1 MKVWS
6 KLEVRKVGR
15 DANGQNLIKHLGY
28 ILGEY
33 GHLIVNDQ
41 GYSPYEQFIS
51 LHSKS
56 QFCSAPTRALL
67 LSTYIKWV
75 NVFPEIKTHIVGV
88 FERYRHVLDSELQQR
103 ACEYYALATRPEE
116 DDLLQNICEEMPP
129 FPPRESA
136 LLNRL
141 NRKHGDTE
149 DKRTWIIGGKEAN
162 LDREAARHKPG
173 SDANDVATNGLK
185 SHHDDTDIISS
196 LVGLD
201 LSSSAAGSVSE
212 QRSTVEISNSAA
224 TTAKTLTAASVLR
237 GPNVDRWF
245 EKLSHSNEGVLYEDA
260 QIQMGIKSE
269 YHAQMGR
276 VAIYFG
282 NKVAAPLTSF
292 TATLSVSDPEALSV
306 SFAKI
311 PPNTVSPRAQTQQ
324 LLHVECK
331 KTFTTPPILTVSF
344 IAGSHQSLAVR
355 LPIVI
360 TKFFEPVQLGPA
372 DFFERWKLIGGPPRE
387 AQRIFPI
394 NLDGAGHVDIGKN
407 KKVVTGH
414 RFGVLDEVDPNPV
427 NLVGAGV
434 LHTSEAG
441 KVGCLLRVEPNREA
455 KVSHCLYS
463 DRMIKASMSSAV
475 SHYRTQYLG
484 RGGCRG
490 LTVIARCIN
499 WGTNVITYVELQ
511 CMVQLLYNHNNNIRV
526 YPIPFTLRSV
536 TTNCAAILSV

>member
-1 MKVWS
+1 M
-6 KLEVRKVGR
+6 
-15 DANGQNLIKHLGY
+15 LGY

-33 GHLIVNDQ
+33 GHLIANDQ
-41 GYSPYEQFIS
+41 GYSPYEQFVS

-67 LSTYIKWV
+67 LSTYLKWV
-75 NVFPEIKTHIVGV
+75 NVFPEIKTHLVGV

-116 DDLLQNICEEMPP
+116 DELLQNICEEMPP

-136 LLNRL
+136 LLSRL

-149 DKRTWIIGGKEAN
+149 DKRTWVIGGKEAN
-162 LDREAARHKPG
+162 LDREASRHKPG
-173 SDANDVATNGLK
+173 ADANEVSANGVKLNQN
-185 SHHDDTDIISS
+185 DTDIMSS
-196 LVGLD
+196 LAGLD
-201 LSSSAAGSVSE
+201 LSSSAAASTSE
-212 QRSTVEISNSAA
+212 QRSNLENTHSASAA
-224 TTAKTLTAASVLR
+224 AKSLTAASVLR

-245 EKLSHSNEGVLYEDA
+245 EKLCHSNEGVLYEDV

-269 YHAQMGR
+269 FHGHMGR

-311 PPNTVSPRAQTQQ
+311 PPNTVNPRAQTQQ

-331 KTFTTPPILTVSF
+331 KSFTTPPILTVSF

-355 LPIVI
+355 LPIVV

-394 NLDGAGHVDIGKN
+394 SLDGASHIDIGKN
-407 KKVVTGH
+407 TKVVTGH
-414 RFGVLDEVDPNPV
+414 RFSLLEVDPNPV

-455 KVSHCLYS
+455 KVSSLRFYLVLQDDQNLSPSYVVSLY
-463 DRMIKASMSSAV
+463 V
-475 SHYRTQYLG
+475 
-484 RGGCRG
+484 
-490 LTVIARCIN
+490 V
-499 WGTNVITYVELQ
+499 LQ
-511 CMVQLLYNHNNNIRV
+511 KTWRPRSYN
-526 YPIPFTLRSV
+526 YYE
-536 TTNCAAILSV
+536 ILWV

>member
-1 MKVWS
+1 MI
-6 KLEVRKVGR
+6 
-15 DANGQNLIKHLGY
+15 A
-28 ILGEY
+28 
-33 GHLIVNDQ
+33 NDQ
-41 GYSPYEQFIS
+41 GYSPYEQFVS

-75 NVFPEIKTHIVGV
+75 NVFPEIKIHLVGV

-103 ACEYYALATRPEE
+103 ACEYYALAMRPEE
-116 DDLLQNICEEMPP
+116 DALLQNICEEMPP

-136 LLNRL
+136 LLGRL

-173 SDANDVATNGLK
+173 TDATEVSSNHNK
-185 SHHDDTDIISS
+185 SIHDDTDIMSS
-196 LVGLD
+196 LSGLD
-201 LSSSAAGSVSE
+201 LSSPAGASE
-212 QRSTVEISNSAA
+212 QRANGESSYPASNITKSLAA
-224 TTAKTLTAASVLR
+224 APVLR

-245 EKLSHSNEGVLYEDA
+245 EKLCHSNEGVLYEDI

-269 YHAQMGR
+269 FHGHMGR

-292 TATLSVSDPEALSV
+292 TATLNVLDPEALSV

-311 PPNTVSPRAQTQQ
+311 PPNVINPRAQTQQ

-331 KTFTTPPILTVSF
+331 KPFTSPPILNVSF

-360 TKFFEPVQLGPA
+360 TKFFEPVQLGA
-372 DFFERWKLIGGPPRE
+372 TDFFERWKLIGGPPRE

-394 NLDGAGHVDIGKN
+394 GLDSAGHVDIGKN
-407 KKVVTGH
+407 TKVVSGH
-414 RFGVLDEVDPNPV
+414 RFGLLDDVDPNPV

-434 LHTSEAG
+434 LHTGEAG

-455 KVSHCLYS
+455 KVCS
-463 DRMIKASMSSAV
+463 
-475 SHYRTQYLG
+475 
-484 RGGCRG
+484 
-490 LTVIARCIN
+490 
-499 WGTNVITYVELQ
+499 
-511 CMVQLLYNHNNNIRV
+511 
-526 YPIPFTLRSV
+526 LR
-536 TTNCAAILSV
+536 

>member
-1 MKVWS
+1 M
-6 KLEVRKVGR
+6 
-15 DANGQNLIKHLGY
+15 
-28 ILGEY
+28 GEY
-33 GHLIVNDQ
+33 GHLIANDP
-41 GYSPYEQFIS
+41 GCSPYEQFIS

-75 NVFPEIKTHIVGV
+75 NVFPEIKSHLVGV

-103 ACEYYALATRPEE
+103 ACEYYALARRPEE
-116 DDLLQNICEEMPP
+116 DELLQNICEEMPP

-162 LDREAARHKPG
+162 LDREAAFQKQGVELNGASNGVKPN
-173 SDANDVATNGLK
+173 SDT
-185 SHHDDTDIISS
+185 TDIMSS
-196 LVGLD
+196 LAGLD
-201 LSSSAAGSVSE
+201 LTLTSE
-212 QRSTVEISNSAA
+212 QRPPTESQVLAA
-224 TTAKTLTAASVLR
+224 NKSLTAASALR

-245 EKLSHSNEGVLYEDA
+245 EKLCHSNEGVLYEDV

-269 YHAQMGR
+269 FHGHMGR

-282 NKVAAPLTSF
+282 NKIAAPLTSF
-292 TATLSVSDPEALSV
+292 TATLSISNPEALSV

-311 PPNTVSPRAQTQQ
+311 PPNTVNPRAQTQQ

-331 KTFTTPPILTVSF
+331 KSFTTPPILSVSF
-344 IAGSHQSLAVR
+344 LAGSHQSLTVR

-360 TKFFEPVQLGPA
+360 TKFFEPVKLGAA

-387 AQRIFPI
+387 AQRVFPI
-394 NLDGAGHVDIGKN
+394 SLDSAGHIDLAKN
-407 KKVVTGH
+407 KRAVTGH
-414 RFGVLDEVDPNPV
+414 RFSLLDEVDPNPV

-455 KVSHCLYS
+455 KVRTTLSH
-463 DRMIKASMSSAV
+463 KVSSHSSWSA
-475 SHYRTQYLG
+475 QL
-484 RGGCRG
+484 CR
-490 LTVIARCIN
+490 LTVRSTSEEVAAEVLQRLREPL
-499 WGTNVITYVELQ
+499 GVE
-511 CMVQLLYNHNNNIRV
+511 
-526 YPIPFTLRSV
+526 PP
-536 TTNCAAILSV
+536 